1 MAQARNAATLTPDQ
15 MRTGIQRLKKA
26 LTELR
31 GFDPSRVAN
40 QYDVPQIPRLS
51 AAIDEALVR
60 TFGANTLDYQRYRRA
75 TDLGRRMTVGPPLPI
90 EQVRAELVRVHA
102 RSIGLLQ
109 QAISGLESELGEF
122 AVTPEEAPS
131 RTTSVSPAKSA
142 PELLTL
148 KPTFWGVGIDLKE
161 MARRIRVWWKAR

>member
-60 TFGANTLDYQRYRRA
+60 TSEQIRR
-75 TDLGRRMTVGPPLPI
+75 L
-90 EQVRAELVRVHA
+90 
-102 RSIGLLQ
+102 
-109 QAISGLESELGEF
+109 
-122 AVTPEEAPS
+122 
-131 RTTSVSPAKSA
+131 SA
-142 PELLTL
+142 L
-148 KPTFWGVGIDLKE
+148 
-161 MARRIRVWWKAR
+161 